1 MPADPFDSVLTELV
15 ARIDT
20 LPADQREAV
29 LDLLAE
35 TRQRHDQIRRC
46 AERARAALDDWRIA
60 QKYRIFDAECRLRE
74 RADNGDQPPDNQT
87 K

>member
-1 MPADPFDSVLTELV
+1 MPAVPFDSVLTELV

-20 LPADQREAV
+20 LPADQRAAL
-29 LDLLAE
+29 LDLVAE
-35 TRQRHDQIRRC
+35 TRQRHDRVRRS

-74 RADNGDQPPDNQT
+74 RPADGNQPPDSQT